1 MYSEAIT
8 RNPSD
13 ATLFCNRAYTR
24 IKLEEHGYAL
34 HDACEPWRTPFLLAS
49 HFDLENAE
57 MPYRSACNR
66 TQPQICQG
74 VLPVGVCPTT
84 THPPLPC
91 PRLPRG
97 HSSFGNRWL
106 TLRASRAMCHIQ
118 ILKPQLAVADLKR
131 VLALEP
137 QNAQVRKEL
146 ESTQKL
152 VRKIEFEKAIEM
164 EEEKSAVERCLEII
178 AEGASALPCS
188 LVFLSRSQTPD

>member
-1 MYSEAIT
+1 
-8 RNPSD
+8 
-13 ATLFCNRAYTR
+13 
-24 IKLEEHGYAL
+24 
-34 HDACEPWRTPFLLAS
+34 
-49 HFDLENAE
+49 
-57 MPYRSACNR
+57 
-66 TQPQICQG
+66 
-74 VLPVGVCPTT
+74 
-84 THPPLPC
+84 
-91 PRLPRG
+91 
-97 HSSFGNRWL
+97 
-106 TLRASRAMCHIQ
+106 MCHIQ